1 MGDRAASVAEKLNLD
16 MARSAHQAFR
26 EDLFRQA
33 ATPTARLTR
42 RELRGETEE
51 SEGASGLCQGKIGLE
66 RQRQQKG
73 GRSTLAGGGS
83 SHGLDVG

>member
-1 MGDRAASVAEKLNLD
+1 MGDRAASVAEQLNLD
-16 MARSAHQAFR
+16 MMRSAHQAFR

-66 RQRQQKG
+66 RQRQRKG

-83 SHGLDVG
+83 SHGVDMG